1 MNRIA
6 KTVLLGGCALLLSL
20 AATASELDRSFADL
34 DGKKLRLAD
43 YRGKWVVVNY
53 WATWCPPCK
62 EEIPELIMFH
72 EQHKD
77 KHAVVVGID
86 MEEIDKKQLQS
97 FVDDYMI
104 SYPVAVYG
112 KETPVLG
119 PVPGLPT
126 TYIINPR
133 GEVVG
138 RQVGMVDAQ
147 ALEAFI
153 AGEGIKSKK

>member
-1 MNRIA
+1 MNRLSKLILM
-6 KTVLLGGCALLLSL
+6 VGCAAFVSFGVS
-20 AATASELDRSFADL
+20 ASELNRSFADL
-34 DGKKLRLAD
+34 EGKKLRLAD

-62 EEIPELIMFH
+62 EELPELIMFH
-72 EQHKD
+72 D
-77 KHAVVVGID
+77 KHKRKDAVVVGVNMEQID
-86 MEEIDKKQLQS
+86 RKVLLR

-104 SYPVAVYG
+104 SYPVTAYD
-112 KETPVLG
+112 KSTPVLG

-126 TYIINPR
+126 TYLISPQ

-147 ALEAFI
+147 SLEDFI
-153 AGEGIKSKK
+153 AQQGKISK

>member
-1 MNRIA
+1 MNKVSKLFLLASFTLLASFGIA
-6 KTVLLGGCALLLSL
+6 
-20 AATASELDRSFADL
+20 ASELNRTFADL
-34 DGKKLRLAD
+34 EGKKLRLED

-72 EQHKD
+72 D
-77 KHAVVVGID
+77 KHKTKDAVVVGIS
-86 MEEIDKKQLQS
+86 MEEIDRKELLR

-104 SYPVAVYG
+104 SYPVTAYD
-112 KETPVLG
+112 KSTPMLG

-126 TYIINPR
+126 TYLINPH

-138 RQVGMVDAQ
+138 RQVGMIDSQ
-147 ALEAFI
+147 SLEDFI
-153 AGEGIKSKK
+153 AQRKKPKK